1 MAGGSKLQFGTMA
14 KPLHVGLGAQSG
26 IVAARLAAQGITAT
40 PEPLD
45 APWGFRDLFAGS
57 DSPGFAGAEENIG
70 SPLAILTYGLKVK
83 IYPGCASV
91 HCAVDGVID
100 LMKSHGLSPDDIQRV
115 DTVVNRVSYDN
126 LMYSQ
131 PENEMEARFSMHYC
145 VALAVLNMKIQRSDF
160 DPEAI
165 QDPAVRVWLPRVTM
179 NMPQDGE
186 LPCADNGR
194 EPAEVHLH
202 LNDGRVLS
210 TFVQHAKGVLQN
222 PLSDTELW
230 AKFEDCTRGV
240 LQPESATR
248 IKPLLRKFGGLSDVG
263 ELMKWL
269 RQPDRGATVNL

>member
-1 MAGGSKLQFGTMA
+1 
-14 KPLHVGLGAQSG
+14 
-26 IVAARLAAQGITAT
+26 
-40 PEPLD
+40 
-45 APWGFRDLFAGS
+45 
-57 DSPGFAGAEENIG
+57 
-70 SPLAILTYGLKVK
+70 
-83 IYPGCASV
+83 
-91 HCAVDGVID
+91 
-100 LMKSHGLSPDDIQRV
+100 
-115 DTVVNRVSYDN
+115 
-126 LMYSQ
+126 
-131 PENEMEARFSMHYC
+131 
-145 VALAVLNMKIQRSDF
+145 
-160 DPEAI
+160 
-165 QDPAVRVWLPRVTM
+165 M

-248 IKPLLRKFGGLSDVG
+248 IKPLLREFGGLSDVG

-269 RQPDRGATVNL
+269 RQPDRRAAVNL